1 VGKKRKK
8 KKIEGGW
15 EGEEEGNGEG
25 RRDDGKETIRSN

>member
-1 VGKKRKK
+1 VGKKRK

-15 EGEEEGNGEG
+15 EGEEGNGEG